1 MEEQNMQNY
10 DENGLASDFQNLIK
24 IARWNYVG
32 IPFIE
37 FLTPYFSK
45 DILNASATEI
55 GLIISAVLL
64 GVILSSAVTG
74 YLTKKVGS
82 KKLMVIACFGRGI
95 SYLAIYF
102 SFIFGSIISLIVAE
116 FVKGV
121 FTGTYEVSFEVFV
134 ADKSHK
140 SKRSYAFGKVV
151 SNKGIIFFIGG
162 LLSFTAYGVLNYF
175 ELYHFL
181 QLSPMILFSA
191 ILILT
196 GFRIKSKVAG
206 NNLAYVKNSKEN
218 NHELED
224 LTTITTNKP
233 KIPKAFVLGF
243 ILIFLSLFLTSL
255 NDFIT
260 HPFIQVYLLE
270 VLDSSF
276 VFVLLAYT
284 PGALISY
291 ILAPL
296 FGKVADKINPYWGI
310 TIVSVAGAALTLWLI
325 NVSQVWMFS
334 IIFLLDRGFALT
346 GALLVKS
353 FVSRLSVEKRGIN
366 LGFSWSIA
374 NIGGVVGPVI
384 GGILYDS
391 FNPTMPFII
400 SIFVELG
407 LIIFYIVGIYTSRDF
422 MAEPLFKDEISIQT
436 EDINRESENT
446 IS

>member
-1 MEEQNMQNY
+1 MEEQNEQTF
-10 DENGLASDFQNLIK
+10 DENGLADDFQNLIK

-45 DILNASATEI
+45 DILNATSTEI

-64 GVILSSAVTG
+64 GVILSSAITG

-82 KKLMVIACFGRGI
+82 KKLMVIASFGRGI
-95 SYLAIYF
+95 CYLAIYF
-102 SFIFGSIISLIVAE
+102 SFIFGSVISLIIAE

-121 FTGTYEVSFEVFV
+121 FVGIFEVSFEVFV

-140 SKRSYAFGKVV
+140 TKRSYAFGKVV

-162 LLSFTAYGVLNYF
+162 LSSFMLYGVLNYF

-181 QLSPMILFSA
+181 QLSPMILFST
-191 ILILT
+191 ILILI
-196 GFRIKSKVAG
+196 GFRIRSKVVG
-206 NNLAYVKNSKEN
+206 NNLAYVNNGKK
-218 NHELED
+218 NHEEHEE
-224 LTTITTNKP
+224 ITPITSKKP
-233 KIPKAFVLGF
+233 KIPRAFILGF
-243 ILIFLSLFLTSL
+243 ILIFFSLFLTSL

-260 HPFIQVYLLE
+260 HPFIQVYLVDELKF
-270 VLDSSF
+270 SF
-276 VFVLLAYT
+276 AFVLLAYT
-284 PGALISY
+284 PGALVSFM
-291 ILAPL
+291 LAPI
-296 FGKVADKINPYWGI
+296 FGKVADKINPYLGI
-310 TIVSVAGAALTLWLI
+310 TIVSIAGAALTFLLI
-325 NVSQVWMFS
+325 NVSQVWMFG

-374 NIGGVVGPVI
+374 NIGGVIGPTI
-384 GGILYDS
+384 GGLFYDN
-391 FNPTMPFII
+391 FKPATPFII

-407 LIIFYIVGIYTSRDF
+407 LILFYIAGIYASKDF
-422 MAEPLFKDEISIQT
+422 MAEKLE
-436 EDINRESENT
+436 E
-446 IS
+446 

>member
-1 MEEQNMQNY
+1 MEEQNAQNY

-45 DILNASATEI
+45 DILNASSTEI
-55 GLIISAVLL
+55 GFIVSAVLL

-82 KKLMVIACFGRGI
+82 KKLMVIASFGRGL

-102 SFIFGSIISLIVAE
+102 SFVFHSIPSLIIVE
-116 FVKGV
+116 FVKGIFVGV
-121 FTGTYEVSFEVFV
+121 FEVSFEVFV

-140 SKRSYAFGKVV
+140 TKRSFAFGKVV

-162 LLSFTAYGVLNYF
+162 FLSFGVYGVLNHF

-196 GFRIKSKVAG
+196 GFRIKSKVEG
-206 NNLAYVKNSKEN
+206 NNLAYVNNGREKIHAQEKIISKRS
-218 NHELED
+218 
-224 LTTITTNKP
+224 
-233 KIPKAFVLGF
+233 KIPRAFILGF

-260 HPFIQVYLLE
+260 HPFIQVYLVDELKF
-270 VLDSSF
+270 SF
-276 VFVLLAYT
+276 TFVLLAYT

-291 ILAPL
+291 ILAPI
-296 FGKVADKINPYWGI
+296 FGKVADKINPYLGI
-310 TIVSVAGAALTLWLI
+310 TFVSIAGAALTYWLV
-325 NVSQVWMFS
+325 NVSEVWMFS

-374 NIGGVVGPVI
+374 NIGGVIGPTI
-384 GGILYDS
+384 GGILYDTYGA
-391 FNPTMPFII
+391 TMPFII

-407 LIIFYIVGIYTSRDF
+407 LIIFYILGIYTSKDF
-422 MAEPLFKDEISIQT
+422 MAESLST
-436 EDINRESENT
+436 EVLKNE
-446 IS
+446 

>member
-1 MEEQNMQNY
+1 MQEQNEPSY
-10 DENGLASDFQNLIK
+10 DENGLANDFQDLIK

-45 DILNASATEI
+45 DILKASSTEI

-64 GVILSSAVTG
+64 GVILSSAVAG

-102 SFIFGSIISLIVAE
+102 SFIFGSVISLIIAE
-116 FVKGV
+116 FVKGIFV
-121 FTGTYEVSFEVFV
+121 GIFEVSFEVFV

-162 LLSFTAYGVLNYF
+162 VLSFGLYGVLNYF
-175 ELYHFL
+175 ELYYFL

-191 ILILT
+191 ILILI
-196 GFRIKSKVAG
+196 GFRIKSKVVG
-206 NNLAYVKNSKEN
+206 NNLAYINNGKEN
-218 NHELED
+218 QKEHVE
-224 LTTITTNKP
+224 ITSITLKKP
-233 KIPKAFVLGF
+233 KIPRAFILGF

-260 HPFIQVYLLE
+260 HPFIQVYLVDELKF
-270 VLDSSF
+270 SF
-276 VFVLLAYT
+276 TFVLLAYT
-284 PGALISY
+284 PGSLISF
-291 ILAPL
+291 ILAPI
-296 FGKVADKINPYWGI
+296 FGKIADKINPYLGI
-310 TIVSVAGAALTLWLI
+310 TIVSIAGAALTFLLI

-334 IIFLLDRGFALT
+334 IVFLLDRGFALT

-374 NIGGVVGPVI
+374 NIGGVIGPTI
-384 GGILYDS
+384 GGIFYDT
-391 FNPTMPFII
+391 FRPAMPFII

-407 LIIFYIVGIYTSRDF
+407 LILFYIIGIYASKDF
-422 MAEPLFKDEISIQT
+422 MAESLD
-436 EDINRESENT
+436 D
-446 IS
+446 